1 MPSTE
6 DSAEARNPR
15 IAGSRALLLAIAL
28 GLLLLLFWRLSDLLL
43 LLFGAV
49 IAAVALDAMAARLR
63 RWLPLSQR
71 AAVGITVALT
81 LAVATAGGWLAG
93 DQLVEQASALQ
104 QRLPRALAELGAWAG
119 SFRIGQSLQ
128 EVWLNAQADDVPW
141 ASVAN
146 AATSTLGAIGSIGL
160 MLVVAVYLAADPTLY
175 RLGLVRLVPRAY
187 RDSIDSAL
195 LASGHALGRWLL
207 GQGVSMLFVGAT
219 TAIGL
224 AVLGVPLALT
234 VGLIAGVL
242 AFVPFFGP
250 IASGALAVLLAFT
263 QGPTQALYVGAL
275 SVAIQQ
281 VEGNLLMPWVQRWAV
296 ELPPVLGITAAVIFG
311 LLFGLPG
318 IVLATPMMVVV
329 MVLVQR
335 LYVEELLEAEPA
347 DAAARP

>member
-1 MPSTE
+1 
-6 DSAEARNPR
+6 
-15 IAGSRALLLAIAL
+15 
-28 GLLLLLFWRLSDLLL
+28 
-43 LLFGAV
+43 
-49 IAAVALDAMAARLR
+49 
-63 RWLPLSQR
+63 
-71 AAVGITVALT
+71 
-81 LAVATAGGWLAG
+81 
-93 DQLVEQASALQ
+93 
-104 QRLPRALAELGAWAG
+104 
-119 SFRIGQSLQ
+119 
-128 EVWLNAQADDVPW
+128 
-141 ASVAN
+141 
-146 AATSTLGAIGSIGL
+146 
-160 MLVVAVYLAADPTLY
+160 
-175 RLGLVRLVPRAY
+175 
-187 RDSIDSAL
+187 
-195 LASGHALGRWLL
+195 LGRWLL